1 MARRGLRFPEYGEK
15 ERAESEAAVAVQS
28 SKGPRVIDWNAIQSS
43 DLFAFD
49 AADGTASA
57 KYRA

>member
-1 MARRGLRFPEYGEK
+1 MARRGLRFPECGEK
-15 ERAESEAAVAVQS
+15 ERAESEAAIAVQS
-28 SKGPRVIDWNAIQSS
+28 SRGSGVIDWNAS

-57 KYRA
+57 KCRA